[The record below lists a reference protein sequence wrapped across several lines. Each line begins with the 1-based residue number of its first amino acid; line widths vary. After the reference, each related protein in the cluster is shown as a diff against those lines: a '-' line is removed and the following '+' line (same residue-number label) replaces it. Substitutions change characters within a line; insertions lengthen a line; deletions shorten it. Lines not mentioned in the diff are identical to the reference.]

1 MSENIAPSRR
11 GMNVETGEYEVV
23 EYMDNMQGSL
33 HPALTRGPIFDQE
46 TNRWVQKRPGT
57 PVVLDYNELYSEC
70 FDARDM
76 LKNTANKYLAKTKQ
90 TPIDIDLGHDW
101 TTVQLSME
109 RACQTLD
116 KAAALDKDVTG
127 FTGKLKKGFNALC
140 QNAGAGKLFTALIP
154 SDLMFASA
162 LCGGLNVI
170 FTALEQTGFHRE
182 AVYSALERLPV
193 ILSNHDGYI
202 LIAADDA
209 ELHRRT
215 AKLYAG
221 VCLTLNHI
229 LNWFMM
235 NSFVAGAKRLLKPSG
250 FTTKLNDRLGEVKL
264 AAKDFKS
271 HVLRM
276 MMQRQDDLLQLQ
288 SRDSH
293 EQAKISRQVNEI
305 GYGVHQL
312 LERADFYES
321 AQAKVFERLQ
331 PFLQNIM
338 QKLIADNIPAQAALP
353 SPRSKRPPPKVTPL
367 KILKALLYDPELIKN
382 DLTDL
387 LKLGTPGRSGPT
399 TLDPTRVHALQ
410 RNPRMRAWLTID
422 ESSALLLHSGAEPLS
437 LDTSF
442 FMATMV
448 SSLLEEKSKPN
459 KSITVVTLAYF
470 CGQHRDYRR
479 DVAGSPE
486 EMAMNLLLQLID
498 QYRDFEGADLQ
509 ECLNSTVPGDV
520 FSICASFGRLVQC
533 LPADVVVF
541 VVIDGIQ
548 VFAAPPERRSRS
560 RDVVEALL
568 RVYGSLPRDAT
579 FKLLVAS
586 PTRSKFV
593 EDLFEEDELI
603 HIPAD
608 PPPLGD
614 YRDGLV

>member
-1 MSENIAPSRR
+1 
-11 GMNVETGEYEVV
+11 
-23 EYMDNMQGSL
+23 
-33 HPALTRGPIFDQE
+33 
-46 TNRWVQKRPGT
+46 
-57 PVVLDYNELYSEC
+57 
-70 FDARDM
+70 M
-76 LKNTANKYLAKTKQ
+76 LINTANKYLAKTKQ
-90 TPIDIDLGHDW
+90 SPIDIDLGHDW

-127 FTGKLKKGFNALC
+127 FTGKLKKGFNTLC

-154 SDLMFASA
+154 NDLMFSSA

-182 AVYSALERLPV
+182 AVYKALERLPA
-193 ILSNHDGYI
+193 ILSNHDGYT

-215 AKLYAG
+215 AKLYAE

-250 FTTKLNDRLGEVKL
+250 FTSKLNDRLDEVRL
-264 AAKDFKS
+264 AAKDFKA

-276 MMQRQDDLLQLQ
+276 MMQRQDDLFQLQ
-288 SRDSH
+288 SRDSQ
-293 EQAKISRQVNEI
+293 ERAKTSRQVNEI

-312 LERADFYES
+312 LERADFFES

-338 QKLIADNIPAQAALP
+338 QSELLLPSGSGKGDQIIDFRSLVELIAENIPLATQPALP
-353 SPRSKRPPPKVTPL
+353 SPRPKRPAPKVTPL

-382 DLTDL
+382 DLTEL

-399 TLDPTRVHALQ
+399 NLDPTRVHTLQ
-410 RNPRMRAWLTID
+410 RNPRIRAWLTID
-422 ESSALLLHSGAEPLS
+422 ESSALLLDGGADPLS

-448 SSLLEEKSKPN
+448 SSLLDENTKPN
-459 KSITVVTLAYF
+459 TSITVVTLAYF
-470 CGQHRDYRR
+470 CTQHRDYSR

-486 EMAMNLLLQLID
+486 EMAMSLLLQLID
-498 QYRDFEGADLQ
+498 QYRGFETADLQ

-520 FSICASFGRLVQC
+520 SSICASFGRLVQC

-541 VVIDGIQ
+541 VLIDGVQ
-548 VFAAPPERRSRS
+548 VFAAPPERRSRT
-560 RDVVEALL
+560 RDVVESLL
-568 RVYGSLPRDAT
+568 RVYGLPRDAK

-586 PTRSKFV
+586 PARSKFV
-593 EDLFEEDELI
+593 EDLFDEEEMV
-603 HIPAD
+603 HIPTD